1 MASARSLSDV
11 PEERDSEIFS
21 TAISPRTSSTST
33 QPYSMSSAATS
44 SSSLHPDRINGRPS
58 SNSHTARRT
67 SSLRSIAATAAD
79 LQGSASSPSAGAA
92 NGSSGNTGT
101 ETSTQAQAQSSSGSQ
116 HRSSLRR
123 ASSTTSTINGQSSG
137 SGHTSNP
144 SVSGAGAT
152 SSATPRQSSSSSRH
166 RDKDRNDTH
175 IVKMRSTPRLVHD
188 KEAEAAPST
197 GMYWSR
203 APVFGA
209 IPNRTMRAHSV
220 TLVDNVVWLFGG
232 CDERESWRDVYCL
245 DIETMQWSHPDC
257 VGDIPPPSRAHSA
270 TLVDRK
276 IVFIG
281 GGHASTY
288 YDSVYILDTTT
299 RRWSRPVIAPGAT
312 PPQRRAHTAVLNG
325 NKIWVFGGG
334 NGMVALDDVWTLDV
348 SGLLPYGTHG
358 YGSGYGG
365 GGYYQ
370 GGGYGSGLGRS
381 GSGRNKDGSVT
392 MKWELIET
400 RGVKKPGPR
409 GYHTANLVGNIMV
422 VIGGSDGKDSFDE
435 LWTLNLDSREWTQ
448 IKANMSYKRLA
459 HSSTQVGSYL
469 FLYGGHDSTEYTSEL
484 VLLNLVS
491 LQYETRTVYG
501 KIPAPRGYHA
511 AVLADSRLFLIG
523 GFNGLT
529 SFDDVQILELAA
541 SAYLPQ
547 VTSFAIEALVP

>member
-1 MASARSLSDV
+1 
-11 PEERDSEIFS
+11 
-21 TAISPRTSSTST
+21 
-33 QPYSMSSAATS
+33 
-44 SSSLHPDRINGRPS
+44 
-58 SNSHTARRT
+58 
-67 SSLRSIAATAAD
+67 
-79 LQGSASSPSAGAA
+79 
-92 NGSSGNTGT
+92 
-101 ETSTQAQAQSSSGSQ
+101 
-116 HRSSLRR
+116 
-123 ASSTTSTINGQSSG
+123 
-137 SGHTSNP
+137 
-144 SVSGAGAT
+144 
-152 SSATPRQSSSSSRH
+152 
-166 RDKDRNDTH
+166 
-175 IVKMRSTPRLVHD
+175 MRSAPRLVYD

-220 TLVDNVVWLFGG
+220 TVVDNVLWLFGG
-232 CDERESWRDVYCL
+232 CDERESWRDIYCL
-245 DIETMQWSHPDC
+245 DVETMQWTHPEC
-257 VGDIPPPSRAHSA
+257 QGDIPPPSRAHSA

-281 GGHASTY
+281 GGHGSIY
-288 YDSVYILDTTT
+288 YDTVYILDTSL
-299 RRWSRPVIAPGAT
+299 RRWSRPIIAPGPT
-312 PPQRRAHTAVLNG
+312 PPHRRAHTAVLYG

-348 SGLLPYGTHG
+348 
-358 YGSGYGG
+358 
-365 GGYYQ
+365 
-370 GGGYGSGLGRS
+370 
-381 GSGRNKDGSVT
+381 NGSVT
-392 MKWELIET
+392 MNWELVET
-400 RGVKKPGPR
+400 KGVKKPGPR

-435 LWTLNLDSREWTQ
+435 LWTLDLDTRIWTH
-448 IKANMSYKRLA
+448 IKTNMPYKRLA
-459 HSSTQVGSYL
+459 HSSTQIGSYL
-469 FLYGGHDSTEYTSEL
+469 FIYGGHDSTEYTSEL

-547 VTSFAIEALVP
+547 VTSFSIEALVP